1 MEFFHGIVALLA
13 GIVLVLTGLVA
24 WLYIQQSR
32 MSQAIN
38 ALAVAVTAPPV
49 SFTASLPPELHEEDQ
64 APAQTQTQ
72 EYQEQ
77 EYADMPPLESV
88 QEAHVPEMEQVGE
101 LVPETDD
108 RVSVHEEVEEAQV
121 QTMDAVDV
129 SGKTVAE
136 LRQLLTERGIP
147 FNKSDKK
154 STLISLV
161 QVAQ

>member
-49 SFTASLPPELHEEDQ
+49 SFTASLPPELHEEEQ
-64 APAQTQTQ
+64 APPQQLD
-72 EYQEQ
+72 
-77 EYADMPPLESV
+77 EYADMPPLESVDQV
-88 QEAHVPEMEQVGE
+88 QEAHVPEMEQVDE

-108 RVSVHEEVEEAQV
+108 RVSVHEEVEEAPV

-136 LRQLLTERGIP
+136 LRLLLTERGIP

>member
-49 SFTASLPPELHEEDQ
+49 SFTASLPPELHEE
-64 APAQTQTQ
+64 
-72 EYQEQ
+72 EQEQ
-77 EYADMPPLESV
+77 DYSDMPPLESHDQV
-88 QEAHVPEMEQVGE
+88 QETHVPEMEQVGE

>member
-49 SFTASLPPELHEEDQ
+49 SFTASLPPELHEEEQ
-64 APAQTQTQ
+64 APAQEEEDQ
-72 EYQEQ
+72 
-77 EYADMPPLESV
+77 YADMPPLESHDQV
-88 QEAHVPEMEQVGE
+88 QEAHVPEMEAVGE

-108 RVSVHEEVEEAQV
+108 RVSVHEEVEEAEV

-154 STLISLV
+154 TTLISLV